1 MGKDPSMLGRRP
13 LFFALLL
20 VAACGPVLAAKT
32 PAKTPAGATDAQQ
45 TARRQALLQYQKDLV
60 SVIAPQADPIPLM
73 GAALLAR
80 PLQDQPDFNSFHA
93 LIDRAAAAQGAGPE
107 ISWARLT
114 DCDAKAAD
122 CPNSDAV
129 SKLVQQAPDNAA
141 VWLLKLGQDIRDG
154 KNDDAREDLAKAAS
168 AKVYD
173 DYAGS
178 TLKALATTV
187 TLLPPPTNVVGPL
200 SATNGADVQLTLVF
214 GLAEGQPQPAL
225 QATSRLCEDNA
236 DKASVKA
243 DCLKLGKLL
252 EWGSSPLARSLGL
265 HLREVLAEDPSQ
277 QEDAKRL
284 RRNLVWQVQSFSQ
297 LSMRAKGDSTV
308 AQHLLVLAR
317 SGGTQMSLVLTA
329 LHDYNM
335 PVDAP
340 TDWEPG
346 KAG

>member
-1 MGKDPSMLGRRP
+1 MLGRR
-13 LFFALLL
+13 LLTFALLL
-20 VAACGPVLAAKT
+20 AAASGPVWAQKA

-45 TARRQALLQYQKDLV
+45 TARHQALLQYQKDLV
-60 SVIAPQADPIPLM
+60 SVAAPQAEPIPLM

-80 PLQDQPDFNSFHA
+80 PLQDQPDFNSYHT
-93 LIDRAAAAQGAGPE
+93 LIDRAAAAENAGPE
-107 ISWARLT
+107 ISWVRLS
-114 DCDAKAAD
+114 DCDAKAQD
-122 CPNSDAV
+122 CPNSEAAA
-129 SKLVQQAPDNAA
+129 KLVQQAPDNAA
-141 VWLLKLGQDIRDG
+141 VWMLQLGQDIRDG
-154 KNDDAREDLAKAAS
+154 KNKEAREDLAKAAS
-168 AKVYD
+168 SKIYD
-173 DYAGS
+173 DYTGA

-187 TLLPPPTNVVGPL
+187 TTLPPPANVVSPL
-200 SATNGADVQLTLVF
+200 SGMNGADVQVALVF

-236 DKASVKA
+236 DKEDVKA
-243 DCLKLGKLL
+243 DCLKLGKVL

-265 HLREVLAEDPSQ
+265 HLREVLADDPSQ
-277 QEDAKRL
+277 QEDAKRM

-297 LSMRAKGDSTV
+297 LSARAKGDTSI
-308 AQHLLVLAR
+308 AQHLLKLAR

-340 TDWEPG
+340 ADFEPT

>member
-1 MGKDPSMLGRRP
+1 MLGRRP

-20 VAACGPVLAAKT
+20 IAASSPVLAAKT
-32 PAKTPAGATDAQQ
+32 ADTATDAQQ
-45 TARRQALLQYQKDLV
+45 GARRQALLQYQKDLV

-80 PLQDQPDFNSFHA
+80 PLQDLPDFNSFHS

-107 ISWARLT
+107 ISWARLS
-114 DCDAKAAD
+114 DCDAKASD
-122 CPNSDAV
+122 CPNTAALA
-129 SKLVQQAPDNAA
+129 KLQQQAPDNAA
-141 VWLLKLGQDIRDG
+141 VWLLKLGQDLRDG
-154 KNDDAREDLAKAAS
+154 KQDDARQDLAKAAS
-168 AKVYD
+168 AKIYD
-173 DYAGS
+173 DYTGA
-178 TLKALATTV
+178 TLKALASTV
-187 TLLPPPTNVVGPL
+187 TVLPPPTNVVGPL

-225 QATSRLCEDNA
+225 QATSRLCEENA
-236 DKASVKA
+236 DKAGIKA

-265 HLREVLAEDPSQ
+265 HLREVLGEDSGQ
-277 QEDAKRL
+277 QEDAKHA

-297 LSMRAKGDSTV
+297 LSLRAKGDSSV

-340 TDWEPG
+340 SDWEPS
-346 KAG
+346 KS

>member
-1 MGKDPSMLGRRP
+1 MLGRR
-13 LFFALLL
+13 LLTLALLL
-20 VAACGPVLAAKT
+20 AAVSTSALADTA
-32 PAKTPAGATDAQQ
+32 PAKKAPAGADVQQ
-45 TARRQALLQYQKDLV
+45 KARRQALLQYQKDLV
-60 SVIAPQADPIPLM
+60 SVSAPQAEPIPLM

-80 PLQDQPDFNSFHA
+80 PLQDQPDFNSYHT
-93 LIDRAAAAQGAGPE
+93 LIDRAAAATNAGPE
-107 ISWARLT
+107 ISWVRLS
-114 DCDAKAAD
+114 DCDTKAGD
-122 CPNSDAV
+122 CPNAEAAT
-129 SKLVQQAPDNAA
+129 KLVQQAPDNAA

-154 KNDDAREDLAKAAS
+154 KNDDARQDLGKAAS

-173 DYAGS
+173 DYTGA
-178 TLKALATTV
+178 TLKALANAV

-200 SATNGADVQLTLVF
+200 SSMNGADVQLALVF

-236 DKASVKA
+236 DKAEVKA

-265 HLREVLAEDPSQ
+265 HLREVLADDDSQ
-277 QEDAKRL
+277 KEDAKHL

-297 LSMRAKGDSTV
+297 LSMRAKGDTAV
-308 AQHLLVLAR
+308 AQHLLKLAR

-329 LHDYNM
+329 LHDFNM

-340 TDWEPG
+340 SDWQPG
-346 KAG
+346 T

>member
-1 MGKDPSMLGRRP
+1 MLGRRLLP
-13 LFFALLL
+13 FALLL
-20 VAACGPVLAAKT
+20 AAVSGPVLAAKT
-32 PAKTPAGATDAQQ
+32 PAKAPTADTQQ

-60 SVIAPQADPIPLM
+60 SVSAPQADPIPLM

-80 PLQDQPDFNSFHA
+80 PLPDQPDFNSYHN
-93 LIDRAAAAQGAGPE
+93 LIGRAAEAQGAGPE
-107 ISWARLT
+107 ISWARLS
-114 DCDAKAAD
+114 DCDAKASD
-122 CPNSDAV
+122 CPNADALA
-129 SKLVQQAPDNAA
+129 KLVQQAPDNAA

-154 KNDDAREDLAKAAS
+154 KNDDARQDLAKAAS

-173 DYAGS
+173 DYTGA
-178 TLKALATTV
+178 TLKALSGAV

-200 SATNGADVQLTLVF
+200 SAMNGADVQLTLVF

-236 DKASVKA
+236 DKPSVKA

-252 EWGSSPLARSLGL
+252 EWGSSPLSRSLGL
-265 HLREVLAEDPSQ
+265 HLREVLDEDTSQ

-297 LSMRAKGDSTV
+297 LSLRAKNDTAV
-308 AQHLLVLAR
+308 AQHLLKLAR

-340 TDWEPG
+340 SDWEPT